1 MKSVELYAQVRYAVQ
16 IEGVSRREAARR
28 YGIDPRTVAKM
39 LAFSVPPGY
48 RRSRPPARP
57 KLDPFTG
64 IIDAILAADEAR
76 PKKQRHTAK
85 RIFER
90 LRDEHGYAG
99 GITIVKD
106 YVLSRRL
113 RHREVFVPLRHDPGH
128 AQVDF
133 GEALAEIAGVERKIH
148 FFAMDLPHS
157 DACFVRA
164 YPAETAEAFCDGHNA
179 AFSFFGK
186 VPGSILY
193 DNTTLAVAR
202 ILGDGVRQRT
212 RVFSELQSH
221 YLFADRFGRPGKGN
235 DKGKVEGL
243 VGWARRNLLVPVPR
257 AASFAALNE
266 QLLEGCRR
274 RFGDRLRGHEE
285 TIGERLVRDLAAFHA
300 LPPAPY
306 DACEKKPGRVS
317 SLSLVRY
324 RGTDYSVPTAYGH
337 REVLIRGY
345 VNEVVICCGAEVIAR
360 HPRSYERE
368 DFVFNPLHYLA
379 LLEQKIGAL
388 DQAAP
393 LVGWD
398 LPEEFA
404 TLRRLIEARMAKRGK
419 REFVQILRLL
429 EVFRPEDVLAAIK
442 EAIARGAIGFDAV
455 KHLVLCRIEHRPPR
469 LDLTVYPYLPRA
481 RVATTSAKA
490 YLALLSRRRGH
501 ERHAAAPARPS
512 PQGAQAADV
521 LARIRQACPAVRRR
535 GCRSPPLFAAP
546 GRTRTDRAGTPDMIE
561 RRIKEARFPT
571 VKSLDSFDFTAIP
584 SLNKALVL
592 ELARCEYI
600 ARRENVIAV
609 GNSGTGKSHIALG
622 LGLAACQKGLSVGF
636 TTAAAMVHELIEAR
650 DEKRLLRLQRQL
662 SAYKLLII
670 DELGYVPLST
680 TGAELLFEVFSQRYE
695 RGSTLVTSNLPFDE
709 WTGVFGS
716 ERLTGALL
724 DRLTHH
730 VHILEMNGDSY
741 RLKQSKQRQHRT

>member
-1 MKSVELYAQVRYAVQ
+1 MKGVELYAQVRYAVQ

-28 YGIDPRTVAKM
+28 FGIDPRTVAKM

-48 RRSRPPARP
+48 RWTRPPLRP

-64 IIDAILAADEAR
+64 IIEAILATDEGR

-90 LRDEHGYAG
+90 LRDEHDYGG

-106 YVLSRRL
+106 YVRVHRQQ
-113 RHREVFVPLRHDPGH
+113 HREVFVPLRHDPGH

-133 GEALAEIAGVERKIH
+133 GEALVEIAGVERKIH

-157 DACFVRA
+157 DGCFVQA
-164 YPAETAEAFCDGHNA
+164 YLEETAEAFCDGHNG
-179 AFSFFGK
+179 AFAFFGK
-186 VPGSILY
+186 VPRSILY
-193 DNTTLAVAR
+193 DNTKLAVAR

-212 RVFSELQSH
+212 RIFSELQSH

-243 VGWARRNLLVPVPR
+243 IGWIRRNLLVPVPR
-257 AASFAALNE
+257 AASLRALNE
-266 QLLEGCRR
+266 QLLDGCRR
-274 RFGDRLRGHEE
+274 RFGDRLRGHTE
-285 TIGERLVRDLAAFHA
+285 TIGERLRRDLAVFHDM
-300 LPPAPY
+300 PPAPY
-306 DACEKKPGRVS
+306 DACEKKAGRVS

-345 VNEVVICCGAEVIAR
+345 VDEVAICCGAEVIAR

-379 LLEQKIGAL
+379 LLEHKIGAL

-404 TLRRLIEARMAKRGK
+404 MLRRLLEARMGKRGK

-429 EVFRPEDVLAAIK
+429 EVFRVEDVLAGIR

-469 LDLTVYPYLPRA
+469 LDLKVYPYLPRA
-481 RVATTSAKA
+481 RVAMTSAKV
-490 YLALLSRRRGH
+490 YLDLL
-501 ERHAAAPARPS
+501 A
-512 PQGAQAADV
+512 
-521 LARIRQACPAVRRR
+521 
-535 GCRSPPLFAAP
+535 
-546 GRTRTDRAGTPDMIE
+546 GR
-561 RRIKEARFPT
+561 
-571 VKSLDSFDFTAIP
+571 
-584 SLNKALVL
+584 
-592 ELARCEYI
+592 
-600 ARRENVIAV
+600 
-609 GNSGTGKSHIALG
+609 
-622 LGLAACQKGLSVGF
+622 
-636 TTAAAMVHELIEAR
+636 
-650 DEKRLLRLQRQL
+650 
-662 SAYKLLII
+662 
-670 DELGYVPLST
+670 
-680 TGAELLFEVFSQRYE
+680 
-695 RGSTLVTSNLPFDE
+695 
-709 WTGVFGS
+709 
-716 ERLTGALL
+716 
-724 DRLTHH
+724 
-730 VHILEMNGDSY
+730 
-741 RLKQSKQRQHRT
+741 

>member
-1 MKSVELYAQVRYAVQ
+1 MKGVELYAQVRYAVQ
-16 IEGVSRREAARR
+16 IEGLSRREAARR

-64 IIDAILAADEAR
+64 IIDRILLEDEGR
-76 PKKQRHTAK
+76 PRKQRHTAK

-99 GITIVKD
+99 GITVVKD
-106 YVLSRRL
+106 YVLAHRL

-133 GEALAEIAGVERKIH
+133 GEALAEIAGVECKIH

-164 YPAETAEAFCDGHNA
+164 YPAETTEAFCDGHNA
-179 AFSFFGK
+179 AFAFFGR
-186 VPGSILY
+186 VPKSILY

-221 YLFADRFGRPGKGN
+221 YVFADRFGRPGKGN

-243 VGWARRNLLVPVPR
+243 IGWVRRNLLVPVPR
-257 AASFAALNE
+257 ATSLTALNE

-274 RFGDRLRGHEE
+274 RFGDRLRGHKE
-285 TIGERLVRDLAAFHA
+285 TIGERLGRDLAAFHE

-306 DACEKKPGRVS
+306 DACEKRPGRVS

-324 RGTDYSVPTAYGH
+324 HGTDYSVPTAYGH

-393 LVGWD
+393 LAGWE

-404 TLRRLIEARMAKRGK
+404 TLRRLIEARMGKRGK

-429 EVFRPEDVLAAIK
+429 EVFRAEDVLAGVR

-455 KHLVLCRIEHRPPR
+455 KHLVLCRIERRPPR

-481 RVATTSAKA
+481 RVATTSPEA
-490 YLALLSRRRGH
+490 YLALL
-501 ERHAAAPARPS
+501 
-512 PQGAQAADV
+512 
-521 LARIRQACPAVRRR
+521 
-535 GCRSPPLFAAP
+535 
-546 GRTRTDRAGTPDMIE
+546 
-561 RRIKEARFPT
+561 
-571 VKSLDSFDFTAIP
+571 
-584 SLNKALVL
+584 
-592 ELARCEYI
+592 
-600 ARRENVIAV
+600 
-609 GNSGTGKSHIALG
+609 
-622 LGLAACQKGLSVGF
+622 
-636 TTAAAMVHELIEAR
+636 
-650 DEKRLLRLQRQL
+650 
-662 SAYKLLII
+662 
-670 DELGYVPLST
+670 
-680 TGAELLFEVFSQRYE
+680 TGA
-695 RGSTLVTSNLPFDE
+695 TS
-709 WTGVFGS
+709 
-716 ERLTGALL
+716 
-724 DRLTHH
+724 
-730 VHILEMNGDSY
+730 
-741 RLKQSKQRQHRT
+741 